1 MRIQVVIRYI
11 GMVLQFIAAFMLLS
25 AVVSLLNDHDSA
37 FYPLLLSSFLT
48 ALLGLFP
55 LIFAEKAEDVKIKE
69 GYAIVVGS
77 WLVACI
83 VGMFPY
89 LIWGGEFTAIN
100 SWFES
105 VSGFTTTGSSILNDI
120 EFLPRGMLFWRSAS
134 AWIGGIGVVMF
145 ALVIL
150 PSMGRSRHMLSNVEI
165 STIAKD
171 NFHYRSRVIIR
182 ILTMVYVGL
191 TVITT
196 LSLKL
201 AGMTWFDAVTQA
213 MSACATCGFSTKNL
227 SIGFWDSPLIEGI
240 LIVAMT
246 VSAIHFGILYA
257 TMIGRRNNIF
267 RSEVVRTFIGM
278 MTIISVV
285 ISFSLLS
292 EGIYDTWSE
301 SIRHSAFQVVSVTT
315 TSGFATADTNTW
327 TPLAIMLLIFVSVV
341 CGCAGST
348 SGGMKV
354 DRMLIAAKIIRNR
367 IKVQL
372 HPNAVMRIKMDG
384 AVQDDSVL
392 SLVMTFI
399 VAYIMVT
406 LLGTI
411 VYTIFGLDIIT
422 SLTASISCISN
433 VGPGFGEVGSM
444 SNFAD
449 LPALLKFNSTVLML
463 VGRLEIF
470 GFIQLLFIRSWRY

>member
-1 MRIQVVIRYI
+1 MRVHVVIRYI

-25 AVVSLLNDHDSA
+25 AIVSMLNGYDSA
-37 FYPLLLSSFLT
+37 YYPLLLSSFLT
-48 ALLGLFP
+48 SLLGLFP
-55 LIFAEKAEDVKIKE
+55 LIFADKAEDIKIKE

-77 WLVACI
+77 WLVACV

-100 SWFES
+100 AWFES

-134 AWIGGIGVVMF
+134 AWIGGVGVVMF

-150 PSMGRSRHMLSNVEI
+150 PSMGRSRHMLSNVEL

-171 NFHYRSRVIIR
+171 NFHYRSRVITR

-196 LSLKL
+196 LALKV
-201 AGMTWFDAVTQA
+201 AGMTWFDSVTQA
-213 MSACATCGFSTKNL
+213 MSACGTCGFSTKNL
-227 SIGFWDSPLIEGI
+227 SIGFWDSPAIEAI
-240 LIVAMT
+240 LMVAMT
-246 VSAIHFGILYA
+246 LSAIHFGILYA
-257 TMIGRRNNIF
+257 TMTGRRNNIF

-278 MTIISVV
+278 MVIISLV
-285 ISFSLLS
+285 ISFSLLANGTYS
-292 EGIYDTWSE
+292 SWGE
-301 SIRHSAFQVVSVTT
+301 SLRHSAFQVVSITT

-327 TPLAIMLLIFVSVV
+327 TPLAVILLIFLSVV

-367 IKVQL
+367 IRVQL
-372 HPNAVMRIKMDG
+372 HPNAVIRTKVDG
-384 AVQDDSVL
+384 VVQDEGVL
-392 SLVMTFI
+392 SLVLTFI
-399 VAYIMVT
+399 VAYIMVA

-411 VYTIFGLDIIT
+411 VYAIFGLDLTT
-422 SLTASISCISN
+422 SFTAAISCISN

-449 LPALLKFNSTVLML
+449 LPAVLKLNSTLLML

-470 GFIQLLFIRSWRY
+470 GFIQLLFIRSWG

>member
-1 MRIQVVIRYI
+1 MRVHVVIRYI

-25 AVVSLLNDHDSA
+25 AIVSMLNGYDSA
-37 FYPLLLSSFLT
+37 YYPLLLSSFLT

-55 LIFAEKAEDVKIKE
+55 LIFADKAEDIKIKE

-77 WLVACI
+77 WLVACV

-100 SWFES
+100 AWFES

-134 AWIGGIGVVMF
+134 AWIGGVGVVMF

-150 PSMGRSRHMLSNVEI
+150 PSMGRSRHMLSNVEL

-196 LSLKL
+196 LALKV
-201 AGMTWFDAVTQA
+201 AGMTWFDSVTQA
-213 MSACATCGFSTKNL
+213 MSACGTCGFSTKNL
-227 SIGFWDSPLIEGI
+227 SIGFWDSPVIEGI
-240 LIVAMT
+240 LMVAMT
-246 VSAIHFGILYA
+246 LSAIHFGVLYA
-257 TMIGRRNNIF
+257 TMTGRRNNIF

-278 MTIISVV
+278 MVIISLV
-285 ISFSLLS
+285 ISFSLLANGTYS
-292 EGIYDTWSE
+292 SWGE
-301 SIRHSAFQVVSVTT
+301 SLRHSAFQVVSITT

-327 TPLAIMLLIFVSVV
+327 TPLAVILLIFLSVV

-367 IKVQL
+367 MRVQL
-372 HPNAVMRIKMDG
+372 HPNAVIRTKVDG
-384 AVQDDSVL
+384 VVQDEGVL
-392 SLVMTFI
+392 SLVLTFI
-399 VAYIMVT
+399 VAYIMVA

-411 VYTIFGLDIIT
+411 VYAIFGLDLTT
-422 SLTASISCISN
+422 SFTAAISCISN

-449 LPALLKFNSTVLML
+449 LPAVLKLNSTLLML

-470 GFIQLLFIRSWRY
+470 GFIQLLFIRSWG

>member
-1 MRIQVVIRYI
+1 MRVHVVIRYI

-25 AVVSLLNDHDSA
+25 AIVSMLNGYDSA
-37 FYPLLLSSFLT
+37 YYPLLLSSFLT

-55 LIFAEKAEDVKIKE
+55 LIFADKAEDIKIKE

-77 WLVACI
+77 WLVACV

-100 SWFES
+100 AWFES

-134 AWIGGIGVVMF
+134 AWIGGVGVVMF

-150 PSMGRSRHMLSNVEI
+150 PSMGRSRHMLSNVEL

-196 LSLKL
+196 LALKV
-201 AGMTWFDAVTQA
+201 AGMTWFDSVTQA
-213 MSACATCGFSTKNL
+213 MSACGTCGFSTKNL
-227 SIGFWDSPLIEGI
+227 SIGFWDSPAIEAI
-240 LIVAMT
+240 LMVAMT
-246 VSAIHFGILYA
+246 LSAIHFGILYA
-257 TMIGRRNNIF
+257 TMTGRRNNIF

-278 MTIISVV
+278 MVIISLV
-285 ISFSLLS
+285 ISFSLLANGTYS
-292 EGIYDTWSE
+292 SWGE
-301 SIRHSAFQVVSVTT
+301 SLRHSAFQVVSITT

-327 TPLAIMLLIFVSVV
+327 TPLAVILLIFLSVV

-367 IKVQL
+367 MRVQL
-372 HPNAVMRIKMDG
+372 HPNAVIRTKVDG
-384 AVQDDSVL
+384 VVQDEGVL
-392 SLVMTFI
+392 SLVLTFI
-399 VAYIMVT
+399 VAYIMVA

-411 VYTIFGLDIIT
+411 VYAIFGLDLTT
-422 SLTASISCISN
+422 SFTAAISCISN

-449 LPALLKFNSTVLML
+449 LPAVLKLNSTLLML

-470 GFIQLLFIRSWRY
+470 GFIQLLFIRSWG